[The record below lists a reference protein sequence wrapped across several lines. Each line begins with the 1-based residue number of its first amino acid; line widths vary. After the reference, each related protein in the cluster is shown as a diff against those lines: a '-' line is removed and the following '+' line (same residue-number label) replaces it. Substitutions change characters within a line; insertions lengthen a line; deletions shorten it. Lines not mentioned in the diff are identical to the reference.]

1 MIRPKGPRKDP
12 SGMTKVGFMSLGCPK
27 NLVDSEVMLGHLR
40 LKGFRITPRI
50 EEAEVLVV
58 NTCGFID
65 SAKKESVEAILEAA
79 SMKQKGVCRKL
90 VVAGCLV
97 ERYREELLADMPEID
112 AVLGTRDI
120 EQIAEVIGAD
130 ARAFEP
136 ERDPGYLY
144 DEHSPRLL
152 TTPKASAYLKIS
164 EGCDHTC
171 AFCIIPALR
180 GGQRSRSIASV
191 VAEARQLVEQGVLEI
206 NLVAQ
211 DSTDY
216 GRDLGDP
223 DALEK
228 LIRALGKVDGLAWV
242 RVHYAYPNRITDGF
256 LHALAETPNACAY
269 LDMPLQHA
277 DAALLKAMA
286 RGGSRKSFL
295 RLLEKARHIVPGV
308 VIRSN
313 FIVGFPGEDE
323 AAFLELKDFVEEA
336 RFEHVGVFTYS
347 PEEGTPAFSLGD
359 PIPARTKQKRKRQ
372 LLELQQ
378 KIARSINRARE
389 GQVLEVLVE
398 GIHEE
403 TDLILKGRWR
413 GQAPEVDGSVLIV
426 GGEPKVNAIQP
437 VRITKGHAY
446 DLVGEVVEGG
456 LDASTRD
463 FEERFKTKTRNR

>member
-1 MIRPKGPRKDP
+1 
-12 SGMTKVGFMSLGCPK
+12 MTKVGFMSLGCPK

-40 LKGFRITPRI
+40 LKGFTLTPRI

-65 SAKKESVEAILEAA
+65 SAKQESVEAILEAA
-79 SMKQKGVCRKL
+79 SMKEKGACRKL

-97 ERYREELLADMPEID
+97 ERYRDDLLADMPEID

-120 EQIAEVIGAD
+120 EHIAEVIGAD
-130 ARAFEP
+130 ARTFEP
-136 ERDPGYLY
+136 EQDPSYLY
-144 DEHSPRLL
+144 DERSPRLL

-164 EGCDHTC
+164 EGCDHAC

-180 GGQRSRSIASV
+180 GAQRSRSVASV
-191 VAEARQLVEQGVLEI
+191 VAEARQLVAQGVLEI
-206 NLVAQ
+206 NLVGQ
-211 DSTDY
+211 DTTDY

-228 LIRALGKVDGLAWV
+228 LIRALGAVEGLAWV
-242 RVHYAYPNRITDGF
+242 RVHYAYPNRLTDGF

-286 RGGSRKSFL
+286 RGGSRKAFL
-295 RLLEKARHIVPGV
+295 RLLEKARRIVPGLAV
-308 VIRSN
+308 RSN

-323 AAFLELKDFVEEA
+323 AAFAELKGFVEEA
-336 RFEHVGVFTYS
+336 RFDHVGVFTYS
-347 PEEGTPAFSLGD
+347 PEEGTPAFALGD
-359 PIPARTKQKRKRQ
+359 PVPARSKQKRKRL
-372 LLELQQ
+372 LLEAQQ
-378 KIARSINRARE
+378 KIARSLNQARE
-389 GQVLEVLVE
+389 GQLLEVLVE
-398 GIHEE
+398 GVHEE
-403 TDLILKGRWR
+403 TELILKGRWR

-426 GGEPKVNAIQP
+426 GGEPRVNAIQQ

-446 DLVGEVVEGG
+446 DLVGEVEEGG
-456 LDASTRD
+456 LEASIRAFEDAYTPAPKRAKP
-463 FEERFKTKTRNR
+463 RI